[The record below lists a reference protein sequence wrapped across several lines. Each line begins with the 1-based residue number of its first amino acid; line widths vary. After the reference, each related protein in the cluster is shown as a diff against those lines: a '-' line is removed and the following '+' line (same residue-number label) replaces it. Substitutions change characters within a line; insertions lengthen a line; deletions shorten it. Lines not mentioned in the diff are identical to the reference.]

1 MIFPSQK
8 SYDHNKFLIENK
20 IIFLIITNIENW
32 NLFQKLS
39 ISLNIE
45 IILKSFKRLF
55 ENFKKLC

>member
-8 SYDHNKFLIENK
+8 SYDYNKFLIENK

-39 ISLNIE
+39 IALNIE

>member
-8 SYDHNKFLIENK
+8 SYDYNKFLIEEK

-32 NLFQKLS
+32 NLFQKPS
-39 ISLNIE
+39 IALNIE

>member
-8 SYDHNKFLIENK
+8 SYDNKFLIEEK
-20 IIFLIITNIENW
+20 IIFLIIINIENW

-39 ISLNIE
+39 IALNIE